1 LTRDKE
7 VHMPGFLFFLFLV
20 IVGVFLRWVLTH
32 RGAMRVHDSEGRH
45 LGPDGADIG
54 RLVALLVGPLVLLL
68 IVGTSFRV
76 VPVGHGLVVF
86 NTLTKNFRLAQ
97 QGITFIPPFVSVT
110 QDYDLRRLEYTM
122 SGVSGEGRKANI
134 DDSLW
139 SPTQEGL
146 QVGIDLTIWH
156 HVDPDRLISIHQ
168 KIGPDYEDKIIR
180 PAIRSVIRL
189 VISEY
194 PVMDV
199 YSARRAHIQDEINL
213 MTKRLLEKDGFV
225 VDEVVLRDVRF
236 TPEFSKA
243 IEAKQIAQQG
253 AQQMQYTLEKEQ
265 KEAERKVIEARGR
278 ANAIEVI
285 NKALAQN
292 PNYIKYL
299 YVDKL
304 SDKISVIV
312 SDQNTIMDLKGILG
326 ARDK

>member
-1 LTRDKE
+1 
-7 VHMPGFLFFLFLV
+7 MAGFLFFLFILIAGLIAWSLLARRRAV
-20 IVGVFLRWVLTH
+20 
-32 RGAMRVHDSEGRH
+32 RVHDSEGRRLFPDARGDAARV
-45 LGPDGADIG
+45 LGFI
-54 RLVALLVGPLVLLL
+54 LVPLIVLLL
-68 IVGTSFRV
+68 AATSFRV
-76 VPVGHGLVVF
+76 VPVGHALVIF
-86 NTLTKNFRLAQ
+86 NTVTRGFRLAS
-97 QGITFIPPFVSVT
+97 QGITFVPPFISAT
-110 QDYDLRRLEYTM
+110 AEYDLRRLEYTM
-122 SGVSGEGRKANI
+122 SGVSGEGRKAQI

-146 QVGIDLTIWH
+146 QVGIDLTVWH
-156 HVDPDRLISIHQ
+156 HLDPQRVIQIHQ
-168 KIGPDYEDKIIR
+168 KIGPDYEEKIIR
-180 PAIRSVIRL
+180 PAVRSVIRL

-199 YSARRAHIQDEINL
+199 YSAKRAVIQDEINR
-213 MTKRLLEKDGFV
+213 MTRRLIEKDGFL

-236 TPEFSKA
+236 TPEFAKA
-243 IEAKQIAQQG
+243 IEAKQIAQQ
-253 AQQMQYTLEKEQ
+253 AAEQMKYTLEKEQ

-285 NKALAQN
+285 NRALAQN

-326 ARDK
+326 ARDR

>member
-1 LTRDKE
+1 MGAFMF
-7 VHMPGFLFFLFLV
+7 VLFLV
-20 IVGVFLRWVLTH
+20 VAGLV
-32 RGAMRVHDSEGRH
+32 A
-45 LGPDGADIG
+45 G
-54 RLVALLVGPLVLLL
+54 RLVARRRSVQVHDSDGRRILPDSTLDAARVLALVAGPLLLL
-68 IVGTSFRV
+68 IIAATSIRV
-76 VPVGHGLVVF
+76 VPVGHGLVIF
-86 NTLTKNFRLAQ
+86 NTLTRSFRLAR
-97 QGITFIPPFVSVT
+97 QGITFIPPFICQT
-110 QDYDLRRLEYTM
+110 RDYDLRRLEYTM
-122 SGVSGEGRKANI
+122 SGVSGEGRKAQI

-146 QVGIDLTIWH
+146 QVGIDLTVWH
-156 HVDPDRLISIHQ
+156 HLDPDRVVSIHQ

-194 PVMDV
+194 AVMDV
-199 YSARRAHIQDEINL
+199 YSARRAKIQVEINDRIKQL
-213 MTKRLLEKDGFV
+213 IEKDGFV

-236 TPEFSKA
+236 TPEFAKA
-243 IEAKQIAQQG
+243 IEAKQIAQQ
-253 AQQMQYTLEKEQ
+253 AAEQMKYTLEKEE

-285 NKALAQN
+285 NRALAQN

-326 ARDK
+326 ERQR

>member
-1 LTRDKE
+1 
-7 VHMPGFLFFLFLV
+7 MFGIFFLFLLIVVGV
-20 IVGVFLRWVLTH
+20 IVARYYFFSRSH
-32 RGAMRVHDSEGRH
+32 ARVHDPEGH
-45 LGPDGADIG
+45 AVTPGAATEAVRTASI
-54 RLVALLVGPLVLLL
+54 VGGSVVVLLL
-68 IVGTSFRV
+68 LLTSFRV
-76 VPVGHGLVVF
+76 VPVGHALVIF
-86 NTLTKNFRLAQ
+86 NTVTKSFRLGR
-97 QGITFIPPFVSVT
+97 QGITFVAPFISAT

-122 SGVSGEGRKANI
+122 SGVSGEGRKSDI

-139 SPTQEGL
+139 SPTKEGL
-146 QVGIDLTIWH
+146 QVGIDLTVWH

-194 PVMDV
+194 AVMDV
-199 YSARRAHIQDEINL
+199 YSAKRAEIQDEINRK
-213 MTKRLLEKDGFV
+213 TKILIEKDGFV

-236 TPEFSKA
+236 TPEFAKA
-243 IEAKQIAQQG
+243 IEAKQIAQQS
-253 AQQMQYTLEKEQ
+253 AEQMKYTLEKEQ
-265 KEAERKVIEARGR
+265 KEAERKVIEAQGR
-278 ANAIEVI
+278 ANAIETI

-304 SDKISVIV
+304 SDKIQVIV

-326 ARDK
+326 ARGK

>member
-1 LTRDKE
+1 
-7 VHMPGFLFFLFLV
+7 MFGILFLV
-20 IVGVFLRWVLTH
+20 LLIVAGVILARYLLT
-32 RGAMRVHDSEGRH
+32 RRRLRVHDADGRRI
-45 LGPDGADIG
+45 GPDATADVVRTAG
-54 RLVALLVGPLVLLL
+54 VVGGVVLLL
-68 IVGTSFRV
+68 ILLTTSLRV

-86 NTLTKNFRLAQ
+86 NTLTRGFRLAQ
-97 QGITFIPPFVSVT
+97 QGVTFVAPFVSVT

-122 SGVSGEGRKANI
+122 SGVSGEGRKSEI

-139 SPTQEGL
+139 SPTKEGL
-146 QVGIDLTIWH
+146 QVGIDLTLWH
-156 HVDPDRLISIHQ
+156 HLDPARVVSIHQ
-168 KIGPDYEDKIIR
+168 KIGPDYEEKIIR

-199 YSARRAHIQDEINL
+199 YSARRAEIQDEINRK
-213 MTKRLLEKDGFV
+213 TKTLIEKDGFV

-236 TPEFSKA
+236 TPEFTKA
-243 IEAKQIAQQG
+243 IEAKQIAQQ
-253 AQQMQYTLEKEQ
+253 AAEQMKYTLEKEQ
-265 KEAERKVIEARGR
+265 KEAERKVIEAQGR

-304 SDKISVIV
+304 SDKISVII

-326 ARDK
+326 ERAK